1 MRTAQLIQLSVAA
14 TFVVAAAAQAAPLSF
29 VNVAAPD
36 INCVFNTACSVTV
49 TDSVGTI
56 TVPPGLWS
64 GTARLQSRTFPG
76 APGAPGA
83 GKTAY
88 EFRVDLTQVVS
99 DGEVPCVTDIAVDFG
114 AVTKLQYNK
123 AGPLDDVYVVNKG
136 GLGTVGLYA
145 VEQTGNVITF
155 TFNQPVC
162 AGPTPGSGHT
172 SYFFGLASEYAPRA
186 ITAHVSVPGSIRS
199 MCRRVVRR
207 IPMSGHRCRCRRRR
221 AGCGQ
226 IRR

>member
-1 MRTAQLIQLSVAA
+1 MRTAQLIRRSAA
-14 TFVVAAAAQAAPLSF
+14 FTFILAGVAQAGPLSF
-29 VNVAAPD
+29 VNVNAPD
-36 INCVFNTACSVTV
+36 INCVFNTTCTVTV

-56 TVPPGLWS
+56 AVPPGLWS

-76 APGAPGA
+76 AAGAPGA

-88 EFRVDLTQVVS
+88 EYRVDLTQVVS

-123 AGPLDDVYVVNKG
+123 VGPLDDVYVVNKG
-136 GLGTVGLYA
+136 GLGTIGLLA

-162 AGPTPGSGHT
+162 AGPTPGTGHT
-172 SYFFGLASEYAPRA
+172 SFFFGLASEYAPHA
-186 ITAHVSVPGSIRS
+186 ITAKVSVPGLEPISVPARGPAHGGALLKT
-199 MCRRVVRR
+199 
-207 IPMSGHRCRCRRRR
+207 PMAPSGLR
-221 AGCGQ
+221 AN
-226 IRR
+226 

>member
-1 MRTAQLIQLSVAA
+1 MRTIRLIQLSVATTLVWA
-14 TFVVAAAAQAAPLSF
+14 LPAHAAPLSF
-29 VNVAAPD
+29 VNVSAPD
-36 INCVFNTACSVTV
+36 INCVFNTTCTVTV

-56 TVPPGLWS
+56 TVPPPLWT
-64 GTARLQSRTFPG
+64 GTARLQSRTIPG

-88 EFRVDLTQVVS
+88 EYRVDLTQAVS

-114 AVTKLQYNK
+114 PVTKLQYNK
-123 AGPLDDVYVVNKG
+123 VGPLDDVYIVNKG
-136 GLGTVGLYA
+136 GLGTIGLYA

-172 SYFFGLASEYAPRA
+172 SYFFGLASEYAPHA
-186 ITAHVSVPGSIRS
+186 ITAHVSVPGLDPIDTAARGPAHPN
-199 MCRRVVRR
+199 VKV
-207 IPMSGHRCRCRRRR
+207 PVQQ
-221 AGCGQ
+221 APLQ
-226 IRR
+226 LKQ